1 MNFFRSLVFIIL
13 LFFPAANCFAGM
25 VTSVQNETFDDNGSR
40 ELRGIAFNEDGT
52 KLFTSYAQVAN
63 PGGEEEATFK
73 LNEYNLSTPYDISTR
88 TYAGNDERCELNSE
102 SDGSGNGPSSG
113 VFDIEFSNDGMKV
126 FVVVGAVASNMDSDK
141 VYRFDLTSPYDIST
155 CSYVS
160 ATTNLDHMK
169 LQNGSNA
176 GSRGSGTAAN
186 KKKTVFKEL
195 NLMRLVQNF
204 F

>member
-1 MNFFRSLVFIIL
+1 
-13 LFFPAANCFAGM
+13 M
-25 VTSVQNETFDDNGSR
+25 VTSVQNETFADNGSR

-52 KLFTSYAQVAN
+52 KLFTSYQFKAKIGDV
-63 PGGEEEATFK
+63 EEATNK

-88 TYAGNDERCELNSE
+88 TYAGNDERCEL
-102 SDGSGNGPSSG
+102 SDGSNGPSTDR

-126 FVVVGAVASNMDSDK
+126 FVVEGIRNTSMDNDK
-141 VYRFDLTSPYDIST
+141 VFRFDLTSPYDIST

-176 GSRGSGTAAN
+176 GSRGSGDTPAN
-186 KKKTVFKEL
+186 KTR
-195 NLMRLVQNF
+195 NRAQGI
-204 F
+204 